1 MGRPM
6 PAEVAKGGGGDL
18 RWMVRGAWREANPD
32 SSCSGRRAEQ
42 ARVQYRHEPVGGV
55 SPDLSV
61 SLDDGDLMLIPGE
74 VGGDGRWAT
83 PARPDD
89 PAFHSIPSK
98 PSQHGKRPSSTSLPP
113 IHRATVVQTT
123 PEVLP
128 TRTRT
133 KHAVPY
139 SPAYHHSI
147 RHNPPLHCHDI
158 LIYEPHMS
166 DSPPPHLHLPH
177 ATRNTRSRHNICT
190 PGMSGYNGQHQIDVR
205 HCCRLLNTVRLGLS

>member
-1 MGRPM
+1 MRSGYIAIAIEVWNGSEVCGMGRPM

-83 PARPDD
+83 PAKTRT
-89 PAFHSIPSK
+89 
-98 PSQHGKRPSSTSLPP
+98 TSL
-113 IHRATVVQTT
+113 
-123 PEVLP
+123 
-128 TRTRT
+128 
-133 KHAVPY
+133 
-139 SPAYHHSI
+139 
-147 RHNPPLHCHDI
+147 
-158 LIYEPHMS
+158 
-166 DSPPPHLHLPH
+166 
-177 ATRNTRSRHNICT
+177 
-190 PGMSGYNGQHQIDVR
+190 
-205 HCCRLLNTVRLGLS
+205 